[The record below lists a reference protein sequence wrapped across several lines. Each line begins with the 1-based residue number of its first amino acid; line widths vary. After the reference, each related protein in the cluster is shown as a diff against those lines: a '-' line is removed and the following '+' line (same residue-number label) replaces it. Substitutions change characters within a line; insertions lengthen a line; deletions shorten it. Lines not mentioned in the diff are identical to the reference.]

1 MKKGILLILLTCFAW
16 GVYSQIT
23 INADDLMDAG
33 DSVRLAAVDTLPPGF
48 EPGPAGPDQLWDF
61 SALTMDSVYQ
71 VNFLDPANTPYA
83 SSFPAS
89 NIAAEGLVEYGWAYA
104 TKNSFLF
111 QIDGAA
117 GSYDMFEDVVA
128 PFNPPEVMFSFP
140 ANYLDSMEQTSTIDV
155 TIDSPEPLIDSI
167 RLKVVSEISSK
178 IDAWGEIIT
187 PEWTGEVLRFR
198 DERLAIDS
206 AWIKT
211 FGFWVYLESNST
223 FSVMYK
229 YMGNDIGFP
238 VLQFNVDESGTEY
251 SLVSYMLDVGV
262 GQQELPVEDNFSFDI
277 YPNPASTI
285 LNCYLDNGTD
295 GELVIYDL
303 TGRQLR
309 RQVFTGIQKQFS
321 IDVSDFPAG
330 MYHVIFRSDEQV
342 HAVKKLLV
350 H

>member
-1 MKKGILLILLTCFAW
+1 MTSFAW

-206 AWIKT
+206 SWIKT
-211 FGFWVYLESNST
+211 FGFWIYLESNST

-262 GQQELPVEDNFSFDI
+262 GQGELPVPEEIAFDL
-277 YPNPASTI
+277 YPNPASDVI
-285 LNCYLDNGTD
+285 YCCLDD
-295 GELVIYDL
+295 GIRGQLLIYDL
-303 TGRQLR
+303 NGRQVHHQSIAGSQL
-309 RQVFTGIQKQFS
+309 QFS
-321 IDVSDFPAG
+321 IDVSALPTG
-330 MYHVIFRSDEQV
+330 MYQLVLRSKEKV
-342 HAVKKLLV
+342 LSTKKIIV
-350 H
+350 Y